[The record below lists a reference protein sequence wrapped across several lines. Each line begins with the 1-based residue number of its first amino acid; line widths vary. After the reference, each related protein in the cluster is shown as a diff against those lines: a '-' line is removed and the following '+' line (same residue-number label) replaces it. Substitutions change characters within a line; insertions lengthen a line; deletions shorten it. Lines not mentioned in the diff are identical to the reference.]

1 MPEIFLVNHEEAFC
15 LQHRKSYSIHG
26 DDDACPYSRELHGGI
41 LMNWFKAERRR
52 IFAGLVLMLAC
63 CVPAGAQEQHRG
75 FYTPAAAD
83 TVHAVAAEHGMVVA
97 QEKMAAQIGA
107 DVLRRGGNA
116 VDAAVATGFAMAVT
130 YPRAGNIGGGG
141 FMIVHSAERRED
153 VAIDYRETAPAAT
166 TPEIFLGPDGKPDIA
181 KSRPSALGIGVPGT
195 VAGLALALEKYG
207 SGNFTLA
214 ELIKPGIALARDG
227 TEIADD
233 GADTLPDWHRRLA
246 RWPSSAKIFS
256 RADGSSLREGDK
268 LVQTDLAA
276 TLSAIAEQG
285 PRGFYLGPVAERLVK
300 AVGDAGGIMT
310 LDDLKSYRA
319 VIRAPVRGS
328 YRGYD
333 VISMPQPSSGGVV
346 LLETLNILE
355 GFPMGKM
362 KQGSAPSLHVMIEAM
377 KRAYADRARY
387 LGDPAFVKAPV
398 ATLIA
403 KDYAAQQRA
412 GIDLDRATPWTDAL
426 SATPPREGSNTTHFS
441 VVDSHGNAVSNTYTL
456 NFSYGVGLVADG
468 TGVLLNNELDDFT
481 AAPGAANAYGL
492 VGFEANLPG
501 AGKRPLSSMSP
512 TIVLKDGKPV
522 LVTGSPGGS
531 RIISTV
537 LQVIVNVL
545 DYGMDVAAA
554 VAAPRLHHQWLPDE
568 VRIERGFADE
578 TIAALKTKGHH
589 VAEPLGQ
596 TSANSIA
603 VTANGLLGAP
613 DPRTRGA
620 EAAGQ

>member
-1 MPEIFLVNHEEAFC
+1 MLLV
-15 LQHRKSYSIHG
+15 
-26 DDDACPYSRELHGGI
+26 
-41 LMNWFKAERRR
+41 
-52 IFAGLVLMLAC
+52 AC
-63 CVPAGAQEQHRG
+63 CLPAAAQEQRRG
-75 FYTPAAAD
+75 FYTPPAAD
-83 TVHAVAAEHGMVVA
+83 AIHAVVAEHGMVVA
-97 QEKMAAQIGA
+97 QEKLAARIGA

-116 VDAAVATGFAMAVT
+116 VDAAVATGFALAVT

-141 FMIVHSAERRED
+141 FMVIHSAERRED
-153 VAIDYRETAPAAT
+153 AAIDYRETAPAAT
-166 TPEIFLGPDGKPDIA
+166 TPQIFLGPDGKPDIA
-181 KSRPSALGIGVPGT
+181 KSRDSALGIGVPGT
-195 VAGLALALEKYG
+195 VAGLAVAVDKYG

-214 ELIKPGIALARDG
+214 ELIKPGLALAADG

-256 RADGSSLREGDK
+256 RADGTSLREGDR
-268 LVQTDLAA
+268 LIQTDLAA

-285 PRGFYLGPVAERLVK
+285 APGFYEGPVAEKLVK
-300 AVGDAGGIMT
+300 AVRDAGGIMT
-310 LDDLKSYRA
+310 LDDLKSYQP
-319 VIRAPVRGS
+319 VIRTPVRGS

-333 VISMPQPSSGGVV
+333 IISMPQPSSGGVV

-355 GFPMGKM
+355 GFPMPDM

-387 LGDPAFVKAPV
+387 LGDPSFVNAPI
-398 ATLIA
+398 ATLIS
-403 KDYAAQQRA
+403 KDYAAKQRA

-441 VVDSHGNAVSNTYTL
+441 VVDSRGNAVSNTYTL
-456 NFSYGVGLVADG
+456 NFSYGVGLVAEG

-481 AAPGAANAYGL
+481 AAPGASNAYGL

-501 AGKRPLSSMSP
+501 PGKRPLSSMAP
-512 TIVLKDGKPV
+512 TIVLKDNKPV
-522 LVTGSPGGS
+522 LATGSPGGS

-545 DYGMDVAAA
+545 DYHMDVAAA

-568 VRIERGFADE
+568 VRIERGFAEDTLAE
-578 TIAALKTKGHH
+578 LRAKGHRI
-589 VAEPLGQ
+589 VEPLGQ

-603 VTANGLLGAP
+603 VTDNGLLGAP